1 MENEILRCAGFDQQQ
16 IDKYR
21 RIEARLGETVKP
33 LAEDY
38 FYGKYGHIS
47 EIYEPLRQLVA
58 AEPDLLAA
66 ILIVVLHCAR
76 LRANTLSGK
85 KRELFLGALIDI
97 SCKVRE
103 CEAYKKT
110 FGIFVMNWYDGLI
123 KNWRVQLGRLQYEVG
138 VHSGEEIR
146 VGDFTLQAGDPKLQ
160 CHIPSGLGP
169 LTRQNCL
176 ASLKKAWEEF
186 PEMRKNG
193 YLPVLCHS
201 WLFYPPYEAVF
212 GQDTGVGMFRS
223 LWHCYAPSVHESFFD
238 CWRIFAMDMP
248 EDPALLPQNTR
259 MQRGFARYIQ
269 NGGSFGDAWGILLFD
284 GENIITA

>member
-1 MENEILRCAGFDQQQ
+1 MENEILRCAGFDRKQME
-16 IDKYR
+16 KYR
-21 RIEARLGETVKP
+21 QIEDSLGEKVKP

-47 EIYEPLRQLVA
+47 EIYEPLRQLA
-58 AEPDLLAA
+58 PAEPELLAS
-66 ILIVVLHCAR
+66 ILIVVLHCAQ
-76 LRANTLSGK
+76 LRANTLTGK
-85 KRELFLGALIDI
+85 KRQLFLDALIDI

-103 CEAYKKT
+103 CEACKKT

-138 VHSGEEIR
+138 VHSGEDIR
-146 VGDFTLQAGDPKLQ
+146 VGEFTLRAGDQKLQ

-169 LTRQNCL
+169 LTRQACVE
-176 ASLKKAWEEF
+176 SLRKAWEEF
-186 PEMRKNG
+186 PEMRKDG

-212 GQDTGVGMFRS
+212 GQDTGVGMFRG
-223 LWHCYAPSVHESFFD
+223 LWHYYATAVHESFFD
-238 CWRIFAMDMP
+238 CWRVFAMDMP
-248 EDPALLPQNTR
+248 EDLSLLPQNTR
-259 MQRGFARYIQ
+259 MQRGFVQYIQ
-269 NGGSFGDAWGILLFD
+269 NGGSFGDASGILLFD